1 MAKPALFTLNFLF
14 LLVFL
19 LPHCSNQLQPSQYE
33 ALVRIKQLLKFPEE
47 LSSWSENQDF
57 CNSEP
62 TQILTLACYEDNI
75 TQLHVTGTY
84 WFPHLS
90 QDFSIAALFSNIAA
104 LPYLKVLSLVS
115 IGLKGP
121 LPSGIGELSSLE
133 ILNIS
138 SNSFNG
144 SIPREISSMRNLQ
157 TLILDH
163 NNFTGEVPD
172 WLSSLPGLSVLSL
185 KNNSFSGSLPDA
197 LSTMTALRALV
208 LSGNNLSGQ
217 VPGLHNLTNLQ
228 VLDLENNNL
237 GPQFPSLPTKLVS
250 LVFRKNK
257 FHSAVSDELSSCYQL
272 KKLDISLN
280 ELVGL
285 FSPSLLS
292 LPSLTYLDIGGNKFT
307 AKLSENISC
316 NAELAFVNLS
326 ENRLTGELPDCLQSS
341 SGSRVVLYNGNCL
354 SGRYQD
360 QHPLS
365 FCHSEALAV
374 GISPHKEDEKRGYDK
389 AVLASSMVGGIV
401 GATALLGLAFLF
413 VKREFAKQHRHVNKD
428 PHTRLIVDKISP
440 ANTLQ
445 LLKDARYISETMKLG
460 ALGIP
465 LYRTFV
471 LDELKEATNNF
482 NALNLI
488 GEGSYGQVYKGWLI
502 DGTVVAIRSMKVKR
516 RHSIHTYTHQLELV
530 AKLRYCHLVS
540 AIGHC
545 FECCQDDSSVS
556 RIFLVF
562 EYVPNGTLR
571 SFVSD
576 GQPGQKFTWKQRIG
590 AAVGV
595 ARGIQFL
602 HTGIVPGVYSNRL
615 KITDVLLDHD
625 LHVKISKYNLPLLAE
640 TRRLDELEVSSRGP
654 KQDFASMLGCEEK
667 DDVYD
672 FGVILL
678 EIIVGRTIVSF
689 SDVSVSRDILSVSLT
704 ADSIARRSIV
714 DPAIHKECS
723 DDSLKTL
730 IELCIRCLSTV
741 PSERPSVED
750 VLWNL
755 LFAAQVQEMWH
766 REASSNRDSP
776 VHAPSVNLTV

>member
-1 MAKPALFTLNFLF
+1 MAKPVVFTLNFLF

-33 ALVRIKQLLKFPEE
+33 ALVKIKQLLKFPDE

-90 QDFSIAALFSNIAA
+90 QDFSTAALFSNIAA

-138 SNSFNG
+138 SNSFSG
-144 SIPREISSMRNLQ
+144 SIPREVSSMRNLQ

-163 NNFTGEVPD
+163 NSFTGEVPD

-208 LSGNNLSGQ
+208 VSGNNLSGQ

-250 LVFRKNK
+250 LVLRKNK

-285 FSPSLLS
+285 FSPSFLS
-292 LPSLTYLDIGGNKFT
+292 LPSLTYLDIG
-307 AKLSENISC
+307 
-316 NAELAFVNLS
+316 
-326 ENRLTGELPDCLQSS
+326 ELPDCLQSS
-341 SGSRVVLYNGNCL
+341 SRTRVVLYNGNCL

-413 VKREFAKQHRHVNKD
+413 VKREFAKQHRHG
-428 PHTRLIVDKISP
+428 IF
-440 ANTLQ
+440 
-445 LLKDARYISETMKLG
+445 SETMKLG

-465 LYRTFV
+465 PYRTFV

-502 DGTVVAIRSMKVKR
+502 DGTVVAIRSMKVKK

-530 AKLRYCHLVS
+530 AKLRHCHLVS

-545 FECCQDDSSVS
+545 FECCQDDSSVR

-571 SFVSD
+571 SFVSE

-640 TRRLDELEVSSRGP
+640 TRRLDEVEVSSRGP
-654 KQDFASMLGCEEK
+654 KQDFVSMLGCEEK

-678 EIIVGRTIVSF
+678 EIIVGRTIISF
-689 SDVSVSRDILSVSLT
+689 SDISVSKDILSVSLT

-766 REASSNRDSP
+766 REPSSNRDSP

>member
-1 MAKPALFTLNFLF
+1 MAKPVVFTLNFLF

-33 ALVRIKQLLKFPEE
+33 ALVKIKQLLKFPDE

-62 TQILTLACYEDNI
+62 TRILTLACYEDNI

-90 QDFSIAALFSNIAA
+90 QDFSTAALFSNIAA

-138 SNSFNG
+138 SNSFSG
-144 SIPREISSMRNLQ
+144 SIPREVSSMRNLQ

-163 NNFTGEVPD
+163 N
-172 WLSSLPGLSVLSL
+172 
-185 KNNSFSGSLPDA
+185 SF
-197 LSTMTALRALV
+197 TALRALV

-250 LVFRKNK
+250 LVLRKNK

-285 FSPSLLS
+285 FSPSFLS

-316 NAELAFVNLS
+316 NEQLSFVNLS

-341 SGSRVVLYNGNCL
+341 SRTRVVLYNGNCL

-374 GISPHKEDEKRGYDK
+374 GISPNKEDEKRGYDK

-465 LYRTFV
+465 PYRTFV

-488 GEGSYGQVYKGWLI
+488 GEAGHYHVFVLEEITFTLTLVDLSSKSYTHFLPLRRVQVYKGWLI
-502 DGTVVAIRSMKVKR
+502 DGTVVAIRSMKVKK

-530 AKLRYCHLVS
+530 AKLRHCHLVS

-545 FECCQDDSSVS
+545 FECCQDDSSVR

-562 EYVPNGTLR
+562 DST
-571 SFVSD
+571 D

-640 TRRLDELEVSSRGP
+640 TRRLDEVEVSSRGP
-654 KQDFASMLGCEEK
+654 KQDFVLMLGCEEK

-672 FGVILL
+672 LGVILL
-678 EIIVGRTIVSF
+678 EIIVGRTIISF
-689 SDVSVSRDILSVSLT
+689 SDISVSKDILSVSLT

-766 REASSNRDSP
+766 REPSSNRDSP

>member
-90 QDFSIAALFSNIAA
+90 QDFSTAALFSNIAA

-138 SNSFNG
+138 SNSFN
-144 SIPREISSMRNLQ
+144 
-157 TLILDH
+157 
-163 NNFTGEVPD
+163 
-172 WLSSLPGLSVLSL
+172 GLSVLSL

-250 LVFRKNK
+250 LVLRKNK

-307 AKLSENISC
+307 GSSQITF
-316 NAELAFVNLS
+316 LAMNSL
-326 ENRLTGELPDCLQSS
+326 
-341 SGSRVVLYNGNCL
+341 
-354 SGRYQD
+354 
-360 QHPLS
+360 
-365 FCHSEALAV
+365 
-374 GISPHKEDEKRGYDK
+374 
-389 AVLASSMVGGIV
+389 
-401 GATALLGLAFLF
+401 
-413 VKREFAKQHRHVNKD
+413 
-428 PHTRLIVDKISP
+428 
-440 ANTLQ
+440 
-445 LLKDARYISETMKLG
+445 
-460 ALGIP
+460 
-465 LYRTFV
+465 
-471 LDELKEATNNF
+471 
-482 NALNLI
+482 
-488 GEGSYGQVYKGWLI
+488 
-502 DGTVVAIRSMKVKR
+502 
-516 RHSIHTYTHQLELV
+516 
-530 AKLRYCHLVS
+530 HL
-540 AIGHC
+540 
-545 FECCQDDSSVS
+545 
-556 RIFLVF
+556 
-562 EYVPNGTLR
+562 
-571 SFVSD
+571 
-576 GQPGQKFTWKQRIG
+576 
-590 AAVGV
+590 
-595 ARGIQFL
+595 
-602 HTGIVPGVYSNRL
+602 
-615 KITDVLLDHD
+615 
-625 LHVKISKYNLPLLAE
+625 
-640 TRRLDELEVSSRGP
+640 
-654 KQDFASMLGCEEK
+654 
-667 DDVYD
+667 
-672 FGVILL
+672 
-678 EIIVGRTIVSF
+678 
-689 SDVSVSRDILSVSLT
+689 
-704 ADSIARRSIV
+704 
-714 DPAIHKECS
+714 
-723 DDSLKTL
+723 
-730 IELCIRCLSTV
+730 
-741 PSERPSVED
+741 
-750 VLWNL
+750 
-755 LFAAQVQEMWH
+755 
-766 REASSNRDSP
+766 
-776 VHAPSVNLTV
+776 